1 MSHFTF
7 TLAHGLRFFRSA
19 ALWALL
25 CCTLSSHAQDR
36 RTVTEPTLPTTVC
49 TTLEPR
55 GTGNEAARLQTALNA
70 CPAGQAL
77 KLQSG
82 PLGQR
87 FVSGP
92 LRIPSGVTLWIDA
105 GTTLAASTRPADF
118 DTGSGQCGRIDALG
132 KACKALLTLENTDHS
147 GIVGEGEILGQG
159 DQRMEGSTESWW
171 QLARRAQR
179 EGGKQ
184 NIPRLIQINQ
194 SREVV
199 LYQIRLRNA
208 PNFHVVLDRVQG
220 FTAWGMVIDT
230 PADARN
236 TDGIDPGASGDIT
249 IAHSFIRTGDDNIAI
264 KALRGP
270 SRFISVLDNHFY
282 SGHGMSIGSETN
294 AGVSDVLVRG
304 LTLDGTTWGL
314 RIKSDADRG
323 GLVER
328 VRYEDVCLRNNRWPL
343 SLTTQYAKGAVGT
356 SIPQYRDIRFQSVR
370 GQGGQPELQ
379 GYDEAHAHQV
389 LLDGVHIE
397 GAAPWKVS
405 HTRLETVTPASPL
418 PDCSARW
425 LPFPEA
431 KGGAISATPG
441 RVLLVGP
448 GRPYASV
455 NAALSDARAGATV
468 RIAPGT
474 YREVVRLQLPG
485 LRVLG
490 EGATPQEVVIEE
502 SRSAADTGTTSKSA
516 VVFAEA
522 DGIEIHNLSIA
533 NRFHDEHP
541 EVTQGAQ
548 AVALYA
554 SGDRQ
559 RFVGLRLIS
568 FQDTLYAARRACTSG
583 AACPPA
589 RQFYRDTVVI
599 GAVDFIFGNALAYF
613 DGLDIYGIER
623 PQVIVTAQSCQTEGE
638 VCGYVFRNS
647 RVHADAAVQH
657 IVLGRPWR
665 ALSTVTFLDSE
676 LDGRVIPAGFIDWN
690 QENRLPTTRYAEVNS
705 RGAGAVPPNTRQ
717 PYMRTLD
724 AAQLHHVSSANRYLA
739 GNDGWQ
745 PERSAP

>member
-1 MSHFTF
+1 MSAFLPSIRIPAF
-7 TLAHGLRFFRSA
+7 LRGIFWCSVLITSA
-19 ALWALL
+19 AIG
-25 CCTLSSHAQDR
+25 HAQDR
-36 RTVTEPTLPTTVC
+36 RTVTEPALPAAVC

-55 GTGNEAARLQTALNA
+55 GIGNEAARLQAALDA
-70 CPAGQAL
+70 CPVGQAL
-77 KLQSG
+77 KLQRG
-82 PLGQR
+82 PLGDR
-87 FVSGP
+87 FMSGP
-92 LRIPSGVTLWIDA
+92 LRIPSGVTLWIDT

-118 DTGSGQCGRIDALG
+118 DTGGGQCGRIDG
-132 KACKALLTLENTDHS
+132 NGRGCQALLTLENTVHS

-159 DQRMEGSTESWW
+159 DQRMDGSSETWW

-184 NIPRLIQINQ
+184 NNPRLIQINQ
-194 SREVV
+194 SRDVV
-199 LYQIRLRNA
+199 LYKIRLRNA

-220 FTAWGMVIDT
+220 FTAWGVVIDT

-236 TDGIDPGASGDIT
+236 TDGIDPGASEDIT

-270 SRFISVLDNHFY
+270 SRYISVLDNHFY

-323 GLVER
+323 GMVER

-343 SLTTQYAKGAVGT
+343 SLTTRYAKSAAGSA
-356 SIPQYRDIRFQSVR
+356 IPQYRDIVFRSVL

-379 GYDEAHAHQV
+379 GYDEAHPLRVQ
-389 LLDGVHIE
+389 LDGVRID
-397 GAAPWKVS
+397 AAPPWKTL
-405 HTRLETVTPASPL
+405 HTVLETPTPASPV

-425 LPFPEA
+425 HPFPEA
-431 KGGAISATPG
+431 QVPPG
-441 RVLLVGP
+441 PTTGHVLRVGP
-448 GRPYASV
+448 GRPYPSV
-455 NAALSDARAGATV
+455 NAALADARAGDTL

-474 YREVVRLQLPG
+474 YREVVRLQLAG
-485 LRVLG
+485 LRLLG
-490 EGATPQEVVIEE
+490 EGSRPDDVVIEE
-502 SRSAADTGTTSKSA
+502 SRSASTTGATSKSA

-522 DGIEIHNLSIA
+522 DGIEIHNLTIA
-533 NRFHDEHP
+533 NRFHDDYP

-568 FQDTLYAARRACTSG
+568 YQDTLYAARRACAQG

-589 RQFYRDTVVI
+589 RQLYRDTTVI

-613 DGLDIYGIER
+613 DGVEIIGIAR
-623 PQVIVTAQSCQTEGE
+623 PQVIITAQSCQWEGE

-647 RVHADAAVQH
+647 RIHADATVQQ

-665 ALSTVTFLDSE
+665 ALSTVSFLDSAM
-676 LDGRVIPAGFIDWN
+676 DARVMAAGFIDWN

-705 RGAGAVPPNTRQ
+705 RGPGAAPAGSRQ
-717 PYMRTLD
+717 AHMRSLS
-724 AAQLHHVSSANRYLA
+724 AAQLHTMSHANHYLA
-739 GNDGWQ
+739 GDDGWQ